1 MALFDKMLSSNESLF
16 KDEIALSF
24 DYIPKIVPYR
34 EAQQRH
40 IASCIAPL
48 FSKRNGKSL
57 FISGRPGI
65 GKTVAVRHV
74 LGEVEEKTDDII
86 PLYINCWQ
94 KNTSFKIAI
103 ELCEQLGYKLT
114 MNKRTDELFSIAKQM
129 LNKKECVLVFDEVD
143 KLEEFDILYHIL
155 EEVYRRA
162 VIIITNGKEWLG
174 NLDERL
180 RSRLSTEVLEF
191 RPYTQSETDG
201 ILRQRIQ
208 YAFVAGIWEPE
219 AISLVSERTS
229 QLQDIRSG
237 LFLLKEAGEIAEAKA
252 SRKITLDHAREAITK
267 LADFEINSSQ
277 DLDTDAKKV
286 LDIIKGEQSEIKSGD
301 LFRKYQEAG
310 GTASYKTMHRT
321 IKKLEQGKLI
331 TLRKVEGGKEGT
343 TSLIRLNTVK
353 KLTEF

>member
-1 MALFDKMLSSNESLF
+1 MALFDRILSSNESLF

-24 DYIPKIVPYR
+24 DYIPKFVPYR
-34 EAQQRH
+34 EGQQRNVG
-40 IASCIAPL
+40 SCIAPL
-48 FSKRNGKSL
+48 FSKRNGRSL

-74 LGEVEEKTDDII
+74 LAEIEEKTDDIM

-103 ELCEQLGYKLT
+103 EVCEQLGYKLT
-114 MNKRTDELFSIAKQM
+114 MNKRTDELFAIAKQM

-143 KLEEFDILYHIL
+143 KLEEFDILYHLL
-155 EEVYRRA
+155 EEVYRKA
-162 VIIITNGKEWLG
+162 VILITNGDEWLSH
-174 NLDERL
+174 LDERL
-180 RSRLSTEVLEF
+180 RSRLSTDMLEF
-191 RPYTQSETDG
+191 KPYTPAETDG

-208 YAFVAGIWEPE
+208 YAFVEGVWEPE
-219 AISLVSERTS
+219 AISHITERTS

-252 SRKITLDHAREAITK
+252 SRKITLDHAKEAITK
-267 LADFEINSSQ
+267 LSDFEINSSRN
-277 DLDTDAKKV
+277 LDTDAKKI
-286 LDIIKGEQSEIKSGD
+286 LDIIKREQSEIKSGD

-310 GTASYKTMHRT
+310 GTSSYKTMHRT
-321 IKKLEQGKLI
+321 IKKLEQGRFI

-353 KLTEF
+353 KLTDF